1 VNILLVG
8 MSHRSASVDVR
19 ELFAVQDTGPVLTKL
34 VASEEIAE
42 AVLVSTCNRVEI
54 VALANEPE
62 AARLRLRAFF
72 LRELASGSSL
82 PDGVVLED
90 VLYEH
95 RGSAAM
101 QHVMRVASSLDSMVV
116 GEPQILGQMK
126 DAYRASVEAG
136 ACGPILSRLFQR
148 AFAAAKR
155 VRSETAVAERPISVA
170 RVAVDLAR
178 QIFESF
184 GDKTALLLGAGEMI
198 ELALQALRGQGL
210 GSVRVANRTAGHAR
224 ELADRFDASAHGL
237 DELPDLLA
245 LSDVVLTCIG
255 GDRPL
260 VTLDMVQAALHRR
273 ERPLFVIDIGVPRN
287 VEATVNRLDNAY
299 LYDLDDLSSLAEAN
313 AEERRR
319 ETLVAE
325 AIVLEE
331 QQRFDGWL
339 AALEAVPTIRRLR
352 SRAETIRR
360 DELDRSLGRLGL
372 DEPQLA
378 AVERLTRAIVNKLL
392 HAPISRLRDAAER
405 DDGLAHLEAART
417 LFGLD
422 DRDAAAA
429 DPDGETEDEPEDP
442 TGR

>member
-1 VNILLVG
+1 MI
-8 MSHRSASVDVR
+8 
-19 ELFAVQDTGPVLTKL
+19 
-34 VASEEIAE
+34 
-42 AVLVSTCNRVEI
+42 
-54 VALANEPE
+54 
-62 AARLRLRAFF
+62 
-72 LRELASGSSL
+72 
-82 PDGVVLED
+82 
-90 VLYEH
+90 
-95 RGSAAM
+95 
-101 QHVMRVASSLDSMVV
+101 
-116 GEPQILGQMK
+116 
-126 DAYRASVEAG
+126 
-136 ACGPILSRLFQR
+136 
-148 AFAAAKR
+148 
-155 VRSETAVAERPISVA
+155 A
-170 RVAVDLAR
+170 RVHRVLMV
-178 QIFESF
+178 
-184 GDKTALLLGAGEMI
+184 TALLLGAGEMI

-210 GSVRVANRTAGHAR
+210 GAVRVANRTAAHAG
-224 ELADRFDASAHGL
+224 ELAARFDASAHGL

-260 VTLDMVQAALHRR
+260 VTLDMVRSALHRRR

-360 DELDRSLGRLGL
+360 DELDRALGRLGL

-378 AVERLTRAIVNKLL
+378 GVERLTRAIVNKLL

-417 LFGLD
+417 LFALD
-422 DRDAAAA
+422 DLDVPGAEA
-429 DPDGETEDEPEDP
+429 DGGGDDDGDGDDGPEGAD
-442 TGR
+442 GR